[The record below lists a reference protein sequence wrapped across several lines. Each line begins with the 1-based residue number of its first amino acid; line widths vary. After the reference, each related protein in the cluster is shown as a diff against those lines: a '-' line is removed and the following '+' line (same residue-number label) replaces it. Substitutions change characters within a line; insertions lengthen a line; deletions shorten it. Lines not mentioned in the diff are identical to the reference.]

1 MRTLIVAEI
10 DTEKSNE
17 LISSGKMPELM
28 GEMLGKLR
36 PEAAYF
42 YPLNGHRG
50 FTLVVDLARESS
62 LVTTVE
68 PLWLRM
74 GAKVMVTPCMSA
86 DELRSGIEEL
96 RS

>member
-17 LISSGKMPELM
+17 LITSGKMPEMM
-28 GEMLGKLR
+28 GRMMEQLR

-50 FTLVVDLARESS
+50 FTLVVDVDQESA
-62 LVTTVE
+62 LVTTME
-68 PLWLRM
+68 PLWMRL
-74 GAKVMVTPCMSA
+74 GAKVTVTPCMSA
-86 DELRSGIEEL
+86 DELRAGIEKL
-96 RS
+96 RG

>member
-17 LISSGKMPELM
+17 LVTSGQMPEVM
-28 GEMLGKLR
+28 GRMMAQLR

-50 FTLVVDLARESS
+50 FTLVVDVDQESS
-62 LVTTVE
+62 LVATME
-68 PLWLRM
+68 PLWMQL
-74 GAKVMVTPCMSA
+74 GAKVTVTPCMSA
-86 DELRSGIEEL
+86 DELRAGIEKL
-96 RS
+96 RG

>member
-10 DTEKSNE
+10 DTDKSND
-17 LISSGKMPELM
+17 LITSGRMTEMM
-28 GEMLGKLR
+28 GRMMEQLR

-50 FTLVVDLARESS
+50 FTLVVDVDQESA
-62 LVTTVE
+62 LVGTME
-68 PLWLRM
+68 PLWMQL
-74 GAKVMVTPCMSA
+74 GAKVTVTPCMSA
-86 DELRSGIEEL
+86 DELRSGIEKL